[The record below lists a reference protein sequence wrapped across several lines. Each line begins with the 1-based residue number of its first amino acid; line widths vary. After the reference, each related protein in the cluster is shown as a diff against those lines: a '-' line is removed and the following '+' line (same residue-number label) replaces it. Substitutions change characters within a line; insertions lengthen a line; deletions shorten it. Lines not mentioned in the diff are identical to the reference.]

1 MTKEYE
7 LLSKYDIN
15 SDWFYEAFVDKS
27 KGTLDYMYFAI
38 VEEQDLSLV
47 KLRDAIK
54 AIRGSD
60 TFPKKENTSS
70 ITKHEFLSKY
80 YECAKFLYAKDWVR
94 YMWDTHKI
102 LLVKSE
108 LFEWLKDNHPPH
120 LSGYAGMGGYNNETS
135 V

>member
-27 KGTLDYMYFAI
+27 KGTLDYMYFAT

-70 ITKHEFLSKY
+70 ITKQ
-80 YECAKFLYAKDWVR
+80 
-94 YMWDTHKI
+94 
-102 LLVKSE
+102 
-108 LFEWLKDNHPPH
+108 
-120 LSGYAGMGGYNNETS
+120 
-135 V
+135 